1 MYKNNLQEW
10 CQSKGVSLPKYN
22 SHLAGGLAHLPQWSA
37 SVTVL
42 VSTSTEMSFI
52 SEGVYSSKK
61 EAEMSAAKGALDYVT
76 TKSLADNVDEDYDY
90 PIFPDVD
97 YIFIDGEN
105 SHSTLLEITD
115 QKLKFRE
122 THVFFSKYHN
132 QLSRHTSILGNPC
145 VVPTNSKQIS
155 VVSNL
160 DPKSA
165 KEYGKIFVHSVD
177 SRVSD
182 AADVLMCCTA
192 MKVCSNIHKNS
203 SNSFATVALF
213 SNDHFVEPLSLVL
226 SSVGCKVSTYNNF
239 DDFLRSRW

>member
-10 CQSKGVSLPKYN
+10 CQARGMHLPKYN

-37 SVTVL
+37 SVTVP
-42 VSTSTEMSFI
+42 VSKTEMEMTFV

-61 EAEMSAAKGALDYVT
+61 EAEMSAAKIALDYVT
-76 TKSLADNVDEDYDY
+76 TKSLVDNVDEDYDY

-105 SHSTLLEITD
+105 SHSTLSEITD

-145 VVPTNSKQIS
+145 VVPTNSKSIS

-160 DPKSA
+160 DPHSA
-165 KEYGKIFVHSVD
+165 AEFGKIFVHSVD

-192 MKVCSNIHKNS
+192 MKVCSRPNLSTNG
-203 SNSFATVALF
+203 FATVALF

-239 DDFLRSRW
+239 DDFLRSRM